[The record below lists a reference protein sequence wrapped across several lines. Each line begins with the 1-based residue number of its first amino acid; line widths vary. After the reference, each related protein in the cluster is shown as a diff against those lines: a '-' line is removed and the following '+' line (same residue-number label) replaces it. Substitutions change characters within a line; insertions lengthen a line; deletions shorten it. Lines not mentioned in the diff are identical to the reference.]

1 METQHIYLHWFV
13 QQRFSHV
20 SCFSFATLSS
30 LVFVV
35 VLFFFMLLWILKF
48 YYQLLVKSFQVFLKN
63 LPMCLIK
70 LFLWWSVQFSC
81 SVVSDSLRPH
91 ELQHAGPPCPSP
103 PSPGTESR
111 SPTLQ
116 ADSLFS
122 EPPGKPREYNHS
134 KYNILRVEKHDS
146 HTTIKWRCQ
155 LNWLMN
161 EGTSKILKLVQTAF
175 RKLCIH
181 RWFNKL
187 LG

>member
-63 LPMCLIK
+63 LPMCQIK

-91 ELQHAGPPCPSP
+91 ELQHAGLPCPSP
-103 PSPGTESR
+103 TPGVYPDSCPLSQWCLPSR
-111 SPTLQ
+111 ML
-116 ADSLFS
+116 
-122 EPPGKPREYNHS
+122 
-134 KYNILRVEKHDS
+134 KYYGLV
-146 HTTIKWRCQ
+146 
-155 LNWLMN
+155 
-161 EGTSKILKLVQTAF
+161 LKVPF
-175 RKLCIH
+175 
-181 RWFNKL
+181 
-187 LG
+187 